1 MKRTVIFLIAIPFSM
16 ISCAVP
22 QTRGE
27 ARAWFRTNSYVVKK
41 EYSIASINLGTAETR
56 LHGFVDK
63 CLRKTATH
71 TAVGTYGARSSY
83 SSTFRPTFEKR
94 KDRLTLYLQRDVQG
108 TNMTGVPKGGAY
120 DFILEIFPNGSGVSV
135 FSARSKSW
143 GEMTL
148 GNILDDAESW
158 LNNKGQFCP
167 RLG

>member
-1 MKRTVIFLIAIPFSM
+1 
-16 ISCAVP
+16 
-22 QTRGE
+22 
-27 ARAWFRTNSYVVKK
+27 
-41 EYSIASINLGTAETR
+41 
-56 LHGFVDK
+56 
-63 CLRKTATH
+63 
-71 TAVGTYGARSSY
+71 
-83 SSTFRPTFEKR
+83 
-94 KDRLTLYLQRDVQG
+94 
-108 TNMTGVPKGGAY
+108 MTGVPKGGAY